1 MPFVYILQC
10 SDQTY
15 YTGYATDLER
25 RLQEHQAGTGCK
37 YTRGRLPVELVYWEE
52 CVSKSRAMQREH
64 QIKKLARTDKIKLIN
79 SSKRYSSKL

>member
-15 YTGYATDLER
+15 YTGYAIDLNKR
-25 RLQEHQAGTGCK
+25 MQEHQQGIGCK

-52 CVSKSRAMQREH
+52 WESKSRAMQREH
-64 QIKKLARTDKIKLIN
+64 QIKQLKRIDKMKLVN
-79 SSKRYSSKL
+79 SSKCDPPM

>member
-15 YTGYATDLER
+15 YTGYATDIDR
-25 RLQEHQAGTGCK
+25 RLQEHQQGTGCK

-52 CVSKSRAMQREH
+52 WESKSQAMQREH
-64 QIKKLARTDKIKLIN
+64 QIKQLTRADKINLIN
-79 SSKRYSSKL
+79 SGKRDPSE

>member
-15 YTGYATDLER
+15 YTGYAIDLNK
-25 RLQEHQAGTGCK
+25 RLQEHQQGIGCK

-52 CVSKSRAMQREH
+52 WESKSRAMQREH
-64 QIKKLARTDKIKLIN
+64 QIKQLKRIDKMKLVN
-79 SSKRYSSKL
+79 SSKCDPPM

>member
-15 YTGYATDLER
+15 YTGYATDLNR
-25 RLQEHQAGTGCK
+25 RLQEHQQGTGCK

-52 CVSKSRAMQREH
+52 WESKSLAMQREH
-64 QIKKLARTDKIKLIN
+64 LIKQLSRADKIKLIN
-79 SSKRYSSKL
+79 DGKRTSSE

>member
-15 YTGYATDLER
+15 YTGYATDIDR
-25 RLQEHQAGTGCK
+25 RLQEHQQGIGCK

-52 CVSKSRAMQREH
+52 WESKSQAMQREH
-64 QIKKLARTDKIKLIN
+64 QIKQLARVDKIKLIN
-79 SSKRYSSKL
+79 SGKRDPSE